1 MQKNSLVFFVVNGFF
16 HSAYAFRFIHVI
28 LCISSWFFLI
38 GKWHSTDEPQLLL
51 QHKQD
56 LVVYTL

>member
-1 MQKNSLVFFVVNGFF
+1 MLL
-16 HSAYAFRFIHVI
+16 RFICVI

-38 GKWHSTDEPQLLL
+38 GKWYSTDVPQLLL
-51 QHKQD
+51 QQKHD